1 MKTFEFKSQICTS
14 RSQSKR
20 LLELGLKKE
29 TADMVHYK
37 STSMKVWGALATP
50 FTTECVGCKCYYPAW
65 SLHRLIFLIPREIN
79 IDGFKFP
86 LRSDAIK
93 RLEDADY
100 MYERLIG
107 IIERV
112 IEQGYFNKDY
122 LEKRV

>member
-1 MKTFEFKSQICTS
+1 MQFRSQICTTKE
-14 RSQSKR
+14 QSET
-20 LLELGLKKE
+20 LLKLGLKKE

-37 STSMKVWGALATP
+37 SASMKEWGVLATP
-50 FTTECVGCKCYYPAW
+50 FTKECVECKCYYPAW
-65 SLHRLIFLIPREIN
+65 SLHRLLFLIPKEVN

-86 LRSDAIK
+86 LRSDAIM

-122 LEKRV
+122 LEEKK